1 MTSSST
7 LLAQPERHAIGSR
20 ECATHL
26 LPLRDTL
33 DILSGKWKI
42 MILLALSF
50 SGKRRFTELQREIA
64 GITPKMLSKE
74 LKELEANQ
82 LVKREVYATT
92 PVTIEYSLT
101 TWGRSLEEVIDA
113 LRTWGVAHRKRIT
126 AAVGK

>member
-1 MTSSST
+1 MTPA
-7 LLAQPERHAIGSR
+7 LAQPEHRAIGSR
-20 ECATHL
+20 ECTAHL

>member
-1 MTSSST
+1 MCPTLAGPKPHSITS
-7 LLAQPERHAIGSR
+7 PECSA
-20 ECATHL
+20 AL

-42 MILLALSF
+42 MILLALSMG
-50 SGKRRFTELQREIA
+50 GKRRFTELQREIA

-74 LKELEANQ
+74 LKELEQNQ
-82 LVKREVYATT
+82 LVKRAVYATT

-113 LRTWGVAHRKRIT
+113 LRTWGVAHRRRIT
-126 AAVGK
+126 ATMAK

>member
-1 MTSSST
+1 M
-7 LLAQPERHAIGSR
+7 GSR